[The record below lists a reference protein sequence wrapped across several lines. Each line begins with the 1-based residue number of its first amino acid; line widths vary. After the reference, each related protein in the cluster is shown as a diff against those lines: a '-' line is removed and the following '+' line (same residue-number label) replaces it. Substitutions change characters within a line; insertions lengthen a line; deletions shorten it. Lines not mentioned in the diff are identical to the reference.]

1 MRATGRRQKEW
12 FEQKRAG
19 ERGKREGEDEGR
31 LSREEAHLCSL
42 RFTCYPVFSPRSF
55 PGTLA
60 LRRPGTSTTTT
71 TTLWHRGRRGS
82 SVPCFLL
89 FYFPFFIFTLWSFL
103 PSPLVLSPSAFHLCT
118 LIKARRTEGR
128 LAALA
133 QDTRTRPSGLDL
145 EPPRLEAEG
154 WRRLGL
160 GRSSPSFFTGHGGT
174 LHRWGDAPLSLDSSF
189 PFLSRSLL
197 LYFSTLSVRRGYLTC
212 TISL

>member
-1 MRATGRRQKEW
+1 MGEREWKLLLYTKWRCELDYHYKGRMELGLEKKKDNRKGIESRQMRATGRRQKEW

-82 SVPCFLL
+82 SVPCFLF

-103 PSPLVLSPSAFHLCT
+103 PSL
-118 LIKARRTEGR
+118 
-128 LAALA
+128 
-133 QDTRTRPSGLDL
+133 
-145 EPPRLEAEG
+145 
-154 WRRLGL
+154 
-160 GRSSPSFFTGHGGT
+160 
-174 LHRWGDAPLSLDSSF
+174 
-189 PFLSRSLL
+189 
-197 LYFSTLSVRRGYLTC
+197 
-212 TISL
+212 

>member
-1 MRATGRRQKEW
+1 MLPGVLPSQLPW
-12 FEQKRAG
+12 
-19 ERGKREGEDEGR
+19 
-31 LSREEAHLCSL
+31 HL
-42 RFTCYPVFSPRSF
+42 
-55 PGTLA
+55 
-60 LRRPGTSTTTT
+60 
-71 TTLWHRGRRGS
+71 GS
-82 SVPCFLL
+82 STPWHLDDDDDDAVAPWQTWLVSSL
-89 FYFPFFIFTLWSFL
+89 FSFILFSFFYLHSVVI
-103 PSPLVLSPSAFHLCT
+103 PSISLVLSPSAFHLCT

-174 LHRWGDAPLSLDSSF
+174 LHRWEDAPLSLDSSF
-189 PFLSRSLL
+189 PFLSRSLI

>member
-1 MRATGRRQKEW
+1 MLPGVLPSQLPW
-12 FEQKRAG
+12 
-19 ERGKREGEDEGR
+19 
-31 LSREEAHLCSL
+31 HL
-42 RFTCYPVFSPRSF
+42 
-55 PGTLA
+55 
-60 LRRPGTSTTTT
+60 
-71 TTLWHRGRRGS
+71 GS
-82 SVPCFLL
+82 STPWHLDDDDDDAVAPWQTRLVSSL
-89 FYFPFFIFTLWSFL
+89 FSFILFSFFYLHSVVI
-103 PSPLVLSPSAFHLCT
+103 PSISLVLSPSAFHLCT

-189 PFLSRSLL
+189 PFLSRSLI

>member
-1 MRATGRRQKEW
+1 MRGDCRERKLTCALLGSHATRCSPLAASLAPWLFDALAPRR
-12 FEQKRAG
+12 RRRRRCGTVA
-19 ERGKREGEDEGR
+19 DEAR
-31 LSREEAHLCSL
+31 Q
-42 RFTCYPVFSPRSF
+42 FPVF
-55 PGTLA
+55 
-60 LRRPGTSTTTT
+60 
-71 TTLWHRGRRGS
+71 
-82 SVPCFLL
+82 
-89 FYFPFFIFTLWSFL
+89 FYFIFLFLSSLCGHSFHLSSFISFCV
-103 PSPLVLSPSAFHLCT
+103 PLVHFNQ
-118 LIKARRTEGR
+118 ARRTEGR

-174 LHRWGDAPLSLDSSF
+174 LHRWEDAPLSLDSSF
-189 PFLSRSLL
+189 PFLSRSLI